1 MCLLYGGIPK
11 DIMGAKKR
19 YGGGGDMVIQYRV
32 GTRLAGA
39 FDIARANCCPASS
52 TVGHL
57 QVAMTETIM
66 GSGSSRFMRLRIPA
80 PYQKATLTINQYL
93 SWAA

>member
-1 MCLLYGGIPK
+1 
-11 DIMGAKKR
+11 
-19 YGGGGDMVIQYRV
+19 MVIQYRV

-39 FDIARANCCPASS
+39 FDLARANCCPASS

-57 QVAMTETIM
+57 QVAMTEAIM

-93 SWAA
+93 S